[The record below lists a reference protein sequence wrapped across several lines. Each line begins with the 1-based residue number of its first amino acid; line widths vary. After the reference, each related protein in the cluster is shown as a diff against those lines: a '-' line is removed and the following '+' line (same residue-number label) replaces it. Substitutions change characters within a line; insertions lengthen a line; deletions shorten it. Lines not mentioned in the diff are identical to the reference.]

1 MENRQTIGH
10 LAALFSILVW
20 GITFISTK
28 VLLTDFLPIE
38 ILFFRNVMGLIV
50 LKLLYPRRLTG
61 TDIKQEITFAAAGF
75 CGICLYYLLENIALT
90 YTLASNVGIIVS
102 VAPFFTA
109 LVATVIAR
117 MKQNYDEKIG
127 ISFVVG
133 FVLAMGGILLT
144 SLNGNTMEVHP
155 FGDFLAVM
163 AALVWGFYSNIM
175 KRITT
180 YGYHTIQTTRRIFFY
195 GILFMIPT
203 LPFFHFQMK
212 LERFS
217 NPIYLF
223 NIVFLGIGASA
234 LCFVTWN
241 YAVAVLGVIKT
252 SVYIYLTPFIAVVA
266 SYLIL
271 KEQITGAMLIGMFF
285 IILGLVISEDNPFE
299 RLKRKR

>member
-61 TDIKQEITFAAAGF
+61 TDVKQEITFAAAGF

-144 SLNGNTMEVHP
+144 SLKGNTLEVHP

-163 AALVWGFYSNIM
+163 AALVWAFYSNIM

-203 LPFFHFQMK
+203 LPFFQFQMK
-212 LERFS
+212 LERFA
-217 NPIYLF
+217 NPLYLF
-223 NIVFLGIGASA
+223 NIIFLGIGASA

-252 SVYIYLTPFIAVVA
+252 SVYIYLTPFITVIA

-271 KEQITGAMLIGMFF
+271 KEQITGAMLMGMFF

-299 RLKRKR
+299 RLKRKK